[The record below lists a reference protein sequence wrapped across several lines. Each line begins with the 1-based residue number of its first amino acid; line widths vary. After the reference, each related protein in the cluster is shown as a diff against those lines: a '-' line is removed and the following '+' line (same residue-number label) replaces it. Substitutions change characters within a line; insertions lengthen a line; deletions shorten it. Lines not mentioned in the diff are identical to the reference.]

1 MRNIDGSSYLKNP
14 ELDIVETKT
23 DTGRGDRRDVRA
35 VRRPGRR
42 APSRKPKPAKK
53 PKRRVAS
60 SGG

>member
-14 ELDIVETKT
+14 ELEV
-23 DTGRGDRRDVRA
+23 VRTEKNA
-35 VRRPGRR
+35 TAGASFVLYADQSG
-42 APSRKPKPAKK
+42 APAEAEASPNK